1 MIIYKELNNLSSYFN
16 SAGISFKRYQSEDVQ
31 SLKAMDINLNN
42 SSFFIYIDD
51 EYNDINEDNPLM
63 CFFLILREL
72 EIYKDSTDYLDWC
85 KQLGVDANDEKLR
98 QYYISLD
105 STYNKIEKILGKINS
120 CINSMDYQLNNGVI
134 QKLRN
139 I

>member
-72 EIYKDSTDYLDWC
+72 RSIRI
-85 KQLGVDANDEKLR
+85 QLIIWIGVNSWGVDANDEKLR

>member
-1 MIIYKELNNLSSYFN
+1 MIIYKELNYLSSYFN
-16 SAGISFKRYQSEDVQ
+16 RAEISFKRYQSEDVQ
-31 SLKAMDINLNN
+31 SLKAMDTNLND
-42 SSFFIYIDD
+42 SSFLIYIDD
-51 EYNDINEDNPLM
+51 EYNDINEDNPLL

-72 EIYKDSTDYLDWC
+72 EVFKDSIDYLNWC
-85 KQLGVDANDEKLR
+85 KQLGVDASDEILR

-105 STYNKIEKILGKINS
+105 STYNKIEKILGKIDS
-120 CINSMDYQLNNGVI
+120 CINSMDYQLNTGVI